1 MHYLTFLIGSLLT
14 MLGYREPQG
23 QTSIVRISGE
33 AAVLSRTTVSGG
45 LARFQCLQS
54 ESGNCFYRLYR
65 ENCRNEAAGELCLRQ
80 SLDDFSVVVGGMRE
94 VQGLPPG
101 CGQHVQAHNAQR
113 RD

>member
-33 AAVLSRTTVSGG
+33 AAVLSRTTMSGG

-54 ESGNCFYRLYR
+54 VSGN
-65 ENCRNEAAGELCLRQ
+65 
-80 SLDDFSVVVGGMRE
+80 
-94 VQGLPPG
+94 
-101 CGQHVQAHNAQR
+101 
-113 RD
+113 

>member
-45 LARFQCLQS
+45 LARFQAMVAAAPAITAA
-54 ESGNCFYRLYR
+54 SGA
-65 ENCRNEAAGELCLRQ
+65 ERNAAGAGVAGLSQEELAMCRAF
-80 SLDDFSVVVGGMRE
+80 DMKPEDFAAAKAKE
-94 VQGLPPG
+94 
-101 CGQHVQAHNAQR
+101 
-113 RD
+113 